1 MKRQLQHQNVLSYHA
16 AFVSGPEVIVVAPLM
31 AFGSCKDLLSSHFTD
46 GLPEEAI
53 AFILRDVLQGLDY
66 IHRKEYIHRY
76 ESLYI
81 TYLLTPWCRVLLEML
96 TGLQLVKKFP
106 HFMEPE
112 GSLPYSQ
119 ASATCPYPGPT
130 QSSQHT
136 HIPPP
141 GDPS

>member
-1 MKRQLQHQNVLSYHA
+1 MLTKPRFICDVECCFQHEIILTRQLQHPNVLPYHA

-66 IHRKEYIHRY
+66 IHRKGYIHRY

-81 TYLLTPWCRVLLEML
+81 TRL
-96 TGLQLVKKFP
+96 
-106 HFMEPE
+106 
-112 GSLPYSQ
+112 
-119 ASATCPYPGPT
+119 
-130 QSSQHT
+130 
-136 HIPPP
+136 
-141 GDPS
+141 